1 MKNLNNLHLKLDNYF
16 GTYAIGKPTTKEE
29 AGRLLGADNI
39 IGDIYKI
46 VTDMKDGKH
55 LARVVNRFG
64 NTPCYF
70 NNEFSKQLSLNEA
83 KGFRNYAILTC
94 VGFTQNEKE
103 GEHWA
108 EFAIISFPENEI
120 RTWSVF
126 VDEVS
131 KEVKKDRRPEVD
143 LSIED
148 VQTVIQNKGH
158 FLPTSQHPKI
168 EKKRGQIILKSRVK
182 LTDMMI
188 EQGRKKNPGCYIVGW
203 MFLLGTVALIVLMI
217 KNIFNL

>member
-1 MKNLNNLHLKLDNYF
+1 
-16 GTYAIGKPTTKEE
+16 
-29 AGRLLGADNI
+29 
-39 IGDIYKI
+39 
-46 VTDMKDGKH
+46 MKDGKH

-70 NNEFSKQLSLNEA
+70 NKEVSKQLSLNEA

-94 VGFTQNEKE
+94 VGFTQNKKE

-108 EFAIISFPENEI
+108 EFAIISFPEIEI
-120 RTWSVF
+120 KTWSVF

-131 KEVKKDRRPEVD
+131 KAVKKDRRPEVH
-143 LSIED
+143 LSLTD
-148 VQTVIQNKGH
+148 VQNIINNKGC
-158 FLPTSQHPKI
+158 FVPAAQHPKI

-182 LTDMMI
+182 LTDRLI
-188 EQGRKKNPGCYIVGW
+188 EQWRKKNPGCYIVGW